1 VRIDFRPAQAQ
12 TRLLPALRAD
22 YQEADLRKMR
32 QRWLALASVAA
43 VALAERST
51 TMPKIRKKWLVLAT
65 LVTVALVSGVAYAS
79 IPDGS
84 GTIHG
89 CYAKS
94 TGALRVIDTG
104 GCKSAELA
112 LTWAQQG
119 TPGTP
124 GTNGTNGA
132 PGTNGTNGAPGT
144 NGTNGVS
151 GYQIVTDSVDFPVG
165 SSAAGDLNV
174 GCPDNKVVVGG
185 GGRIN
190 DSNFSEEP
198 GNFDVEQSFP
208 GPQGHSW
215 TITYHANGLG
225 LAFTV
230 TVFAICENPSS

>member
-1 VRIDFRPAQAQ
+1 
-12 TRLLPALRAD
+12 
-22 YQEADLRKMR
+22 MR
-32 QRWLALASVAA
+32 
-43 VALAERST
+43 
-51 TMPKIRKKWLVLAT
+51 KIRKKWLVLAT

-119 TPGTP
+119 PPGTP
-124 GTNGTNGA
+124 
-132 PGTNGTNGAPGT
+132 
-144 NGTNGVS
+144 GTNGVS

-174 GCPDNKVVVGG
+174 GGPDNKVVVGG

>member
-1 VRIDFRPAQAQ
+1 MAANRPSSPPLLGA
-12 TRLLPALRAD
+12 TR
-22 YQEADLRKMR
+22 
-32 QRWLALASVAA
+32 AA
-43 VALAERST
+43 RHPRDERNERR
-51 TMPKIRKKWLVLAT
+51 PR
-65 LVTVALVSGVAYAS
+65 YE
-79 IPDGS
+79 
-84 GTIHG
+84 
-89 CYAKS
+89 
-94 TGALRVIDTG
+94 RR
-104 GCKSAELA
+104 
-112 LTWAQQG
+112 
-119 TPGTP
+119 
-124 GTNGTNGA
+124 
-132 PGTNGTNGAPGT
+132 PGT

-230 TVFAICENPSS
+230 TVFAICENPSN